1 VTDMRVYG
9 VKETLN
15 ELRKF
20 DRELFNDL
28 RQQLKTTATPLA
40 KAVGADFPDSPLS
53 NWNGAG
59 RTVNG
64 FPRYSGS
71 KAKKGVRVA
80 PVRTSRRNPA
90 ILRIEQKDA
99 AGAVFD
105 GAGSKVPTPAGVVF
119 ARNLDSKTPSKS
131 AKGRTRSRVMFPST
145 KDNLPKIERSVSDAL
160 ALIEQ
165 QTQRR
170 INDAGTR

>member
-1 VTDMRVYG
+1 MTDMRVYG
-9 VKETLN
+9 VQETLN

-20 DRELFNDL
+20 ERELFNDL
-28 RQQLKTTATPLA
+28 RQQLKTSAQPLA
-40 KAVGADFPDSPLS
+40 KSVGADFPIKPLS

-64 FPRYSGS
+64 FPRYSS
-71 KAKKGVRVA
+71 AKAKSGVRVA
-80 PVRTSRRNPA
+80 PIRTARRSPS

-105 GAGSKVPTPAGVVF
+105 GAGSKVPTNAGVVF
-119 ARNLDSKTPSKS
+119 ARNLDSKTPSRS
-131 AKGRTRSRVMFPST
+131 AKGKTRSRVMYPST
-145 KDNLPKIERSVSDAL
+145 KDNMPMVERAVADAL

-165 QTQRR
+165 RTQRR
-170 INDAGTR
+170 IVQVR

>member
-1 VTDMRVYG
+1 MTDMRVYG
-9 VKETLN
+9 VRETLN

-28 RQQLKTTATPLA
+28 RQQLKTSATPLA
-40 KAVGADFPDSPLS
+40 KSVGADFPDSPLS

-64 FPRYSGS
+64 FPRYSGA
-71 KAKKGVRVA
+71 KAKSGVRVA
-80 PVRTSRRNPA
+80 PVRTARRNPT

-105 GAGSKVPTPAGVVF
+105 GAGSKVSTTAGEVF
-119 ARNLDSKTPSKS
+119 ARNLDSKTSS
-131 AKGRTRSRVMFPST
+131 RSTKGKTRSRVMYPST
-145 KDNLPKIERSVSDAL
+145 KDNMPKVERAVNNAL

-170 INDAGTR
+170 ISEMRVR